1 MRGRIRFIIG
11 RIIQLIFILFIL
23 VTILFFMFRVLP
35 GDPTS
40 MLVDEASLSPE
51 QQQMILKSFGLD
63 RPLFEQ
69 YKIYIVNIL
78 QGKLGISFTYRAPV
92 SEIIREKV
100 INSILLQGC
109 GMLLA
114 IILGVLGGAFLAQFR
129 KSKFEVFG
137 ITFAL
142 IFRSAPIFWTGLVF
156 LNIFSLRLG
165 LFPLG
170 GMTTIG
176 QYFENDFYKY
186 FSLDFLHHLILPAI
200 VSALYYMAL
209 PMLIMRS
216 SMIEVMQEDFIEMV
230 RAKGLKENAILF
242 KHIMRNALLPVITLI
257 GAMIGFSFGGQI
269 LLEVIF
275 NWPGM
280 GRAMVYAIQRHD
292 YPVAQASF
300 LLMGFMVA
308 MMNFFVDI
316 LYGYIDPRVSIY
328 K

>member
-1 MRGRIRFIIG
+1 MRGKTRFIIG
-11 RIIQLIFILFIL
+11 RIIQLIFVLFIL
-23 VTILFFMFRVLP
+23 LTILFFMFRVLP
-35 GDPTS
+35 GDPTT
-40 MLVDEASLSPE
+40 MLVDEAALTPE
-51 QQQMILKSFGLD
+51 QQQMIMKSFGLD

-69 YKIYIVNIL
+69 YKLYIVNIL
-78 QGKLGISFTYRAPV
+78 QGKLGISFTYRVPV
-92 SEIIREKV
+92 SEIIGEKM
-100 INSILLQGC
+100 INTILLQGS
-109 GMLLA
+109 GMFLA

-129 KSKFEVFG
+129 KSKFEAFG

-170 GMTTIG
+170 GMATIG
-176 QYFENDFYKY
+176 HSFENEFYKY
-186 FSLDFLHHLILPAI
+186 FSLDFLHHLILPVV
-200 VSALYYMAL
+200 VSALYYMAS

-230 RAKGLKENAILF
+230 RAKGLKETVILF

-257 GAMIGFSFGGQI
+257 GTMIGFSFGGQV
-269 LLEVIF
+269 LLEIIF

-280 GRAMVYAIQRHD
+280 GRAMIYAIQRHD
-292 YPVAQASF
+292 YPMAQASF
-300 LLMGFMVA
+300 LFMGFMIA
-308 MMNFFVDI
+308 MMNFLVDI
-316 LYGYIDPRVSIY
+316 LYVYIDPRVNIY